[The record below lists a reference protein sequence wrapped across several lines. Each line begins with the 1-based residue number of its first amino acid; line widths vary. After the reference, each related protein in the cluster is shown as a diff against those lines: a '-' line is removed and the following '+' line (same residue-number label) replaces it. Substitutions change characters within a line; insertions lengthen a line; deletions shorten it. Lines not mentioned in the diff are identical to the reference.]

1 MTSSAAAC
9 TVAVVKTRS
18 FATRLLTA
26 VILAAVLLAPLAAG
40 CGKKSEGTLSRIR
53 REATMRVGTDATYP
67 PFESIDAANREVVG
81 FDADLAR
88 AIGRRLG
95 ARVEFL
101 VVPFDGILAAL
112 KSGKYDAVISA
123 LTITDDRARE
133 VLFSEPYYA
142 AGQSIVVHSGSTIR
156 SEADLPGRRIGVQL
170 GTTGEREA
178 HKIDRAEIISFDA
191 IGAAFIDLANGR
203 LDAVIADTPT
213 AALFANDHP
222 EIVLVGAPI
231 TRESYGIAM
240 RKSDLDLKG
249 AIDGAL
255 RSLDSDGTVRSL
267 REKWKLPSP

>member
-1 MTSSAAAC
+1 MRPLATWFPI
-9 TVAVVKTRS
+9 AVS
-18 FATRLLTA
+18 
-26 VILAAVLLAPLAAG
+26 LAAVLMAAFAAG
-40 CGKKSEGTLSRIR
+40 CGKGSEGTLSRIR
-53 REATMRVGTDATYP
+53 RVGTLRVGTDATYP
-67 PFESIDAANREVVG
+67 PFESIDPASRQVVG
-81 FDADLAR
+81 FDADLVR
-88 AIGRRLG
+88 AVGNRLG

-112 KSGKYDAVISA
+112 RSGKYDAVISA

-142 AGQSIVVHSGSTIR
+142 AGQSIVVRNGSPVGA
-156 SEADLPGRRIGVQL
+156 EADLPGRRIGVQL

-178 HKIDRAEIISFDA
+178 HKIAGAQVVSFDA

-213 AALFANDHP
+213 AALFSADHP

-240 RKSDLDLKG
+240 RMGDLDLKG
-249 AIDGAL
+249 AVDGAIQA
-255 RSLDSDGTVRSL
+255 LDRDGTVRSL